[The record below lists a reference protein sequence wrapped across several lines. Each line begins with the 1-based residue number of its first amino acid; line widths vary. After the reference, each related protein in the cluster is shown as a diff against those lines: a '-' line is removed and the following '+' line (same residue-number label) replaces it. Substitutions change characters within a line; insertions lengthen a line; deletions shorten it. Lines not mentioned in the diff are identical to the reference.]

1 MIPKK
6 ILFCADFSENSEC
19 AKQLALD
26 YAKSFGAKLLVLNVV
41 NTRVLKH
48 PALVDLPVY
57 DEAFK
62 GVEQAA
68 GANLAALGDNCRKQL
83 ADVTTHASIGVPA
96 DEVLKFADEQAV
108 DLIVMGTHGRTGLGH
123 LLMGSVAETVVR
135 TAQCPV
141 MTVRSKSSK

>member
-6 ILFCADFSENSEC
+6 ILFCADFSENSEK
-19 AKQLALD
+19 ARLLAMA
-26 YAKSFGAKLLVLNVV
+26 YAKTFGAKLLVLNVI

-62 GVEQAA
+62 GVEETAS
-68 GANLAALGDNCRKQL
+68 ANLAALGDDCRKQIP
-83 ADVTTHASIGVPA
+83 DVTAHARMGIPA
-96 DEVLKFADEQAV
+96 DEIIKFADEQSV

-123 LLMGSVAETVVR
+123 LLMGSAAESVVR

-141 MTVRSKSSK
+141 MTVRTKPVA